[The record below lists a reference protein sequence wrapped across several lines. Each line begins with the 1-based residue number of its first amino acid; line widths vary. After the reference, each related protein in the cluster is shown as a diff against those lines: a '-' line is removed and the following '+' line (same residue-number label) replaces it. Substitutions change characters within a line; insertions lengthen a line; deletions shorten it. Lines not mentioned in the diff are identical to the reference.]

1 MKKSLVLCFTF
12 AATAWTKDFFPLN
25 IGDAWNFSYESRT
38 AAVIPEAPVT
48 FDSGSVRWEV
58 FSIEG
63 SSVSMLMHVQEKRS
77 LDRRRHVQNAQTGYD
92 SIFSP
97 PRVILDTIVF
107 RQGVAPFDTGR
118 VRDSIINAVSFSTAT
133 CAAVLHDPT
142 KPVPAALIVKD
153 TVMEYNGSS
162 LDCIATVPSLCS
174 SLGTAIW
181 SFILADSIGPVEI
194 AISPSAPGSD
204 YFENRYL
211 LSREYDT
218 PVKNSTVIT
227 KRADGIVVAIHAG
240 HIRLT
245 QPHGRPIPV
254 SGILY
259 DASGRIVRTFPRQM
273 AGAVAWDTQ
282 SLPFGMYLLNIE
294 TTYGNMAKPLFL
306 LNDNRKQINRH

>member
-77 LDRRRHVQNAQTGYD
+77 LDRRRQMQNGQTVYD
-92 SIFSP
+92 SVFSP
-97 PRVILDTIVF
+97 SRVTLDTMVF

-118 VRDSIINAVSFSTAT
+118 VRDSIINAISFSTAT
-133 CAAVLHDPT
+133 CAAAIHDPL
-142 KPVPAALIVKD
+142 KPVPANLGIKD
-153 TVMEYNGSS
+153 TVIEYKGSS
-162 LDCIATVPSLCS
+162 LDCIATVPSLCGS
-174 SLGTAIW
+174 MGNTKW

-227 KRADGIVVAIHAG
+227 KRADGIVVAIRAG
-240 HIRLT
+240 RIRLT
-245 QPHGRPIPV
+245 QPHDRSMPV

-259 DASGRIVRTFPRQM
+259 SVSGRTVRTFPRQM
-273 AGAVAWDTQ
+273 AGAVAWDTKF
-282 SLPFGMYLLNIE
+282 LPSGMYFLAIE
-294 TTYGNMAKPLFL
+294 TVNGNMAEPLL
-306 LNDNRKQINRH
+306 LRIVTGN